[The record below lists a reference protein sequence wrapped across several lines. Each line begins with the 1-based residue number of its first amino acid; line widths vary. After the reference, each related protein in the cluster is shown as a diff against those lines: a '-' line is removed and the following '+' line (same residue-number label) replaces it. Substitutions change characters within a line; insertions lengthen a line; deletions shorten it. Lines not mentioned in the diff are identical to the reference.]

1 MISLLEARAKIADAV
16 RALAPAAAPL
26 AEAHGRIL
34 RESIASPEDLPA
46 FDRSAMDGYAVN
58 SADRAVRFRVVGEI
72 QPGMAPSVE
81 IRAGECARIFTGAQ
95 IPSGASQVIMQEDVD
110 RDGEWIVPRRRYAK
124 AWIRRRGE
132 DARQGDA
139 LLDPGQRL
147 RAGSLSLLAQ
157 LGVTQ
162 PRVSPRP
169 RAIHFTT
176 GNELVDPDKIPSQG
190 QIRDS
195 NSSLVAG
202 LLAENGAW
210 LLHQGRCPDSLDL
223 LVDAI
228 SARLSADWDLLL
240 ISGGAS
246 VGDYDFGARAL
257 ERVGFTTHFRE
268 INLRPGKP
276 LVFATRGAQ
285 AAFVIP
291 GNPLSHFVTF
301 HTAIR
306 LAIECM
312 EGSAPNWPLARA
324 ELMEPLPAMPD
335 ARETWWPASVKTGH
349 ETLLVRP
356 LAWQSSGDLRALPAT
371 NALLRIAPETGPFE
385 RGARIDCLLLDL
397 PG

>member
-1 MISLLEARAKIADAV
+1 MISLQEARAQIADAV
-16 RALAPAAAPL
+16 RTLAPAAAPL

-34 RESIASPEDLPA
+34 REPIASSEDLPA

-58 SADRAVRFRVVGEI
+58 AGDRAERFRVIGEI
-72 QPGMAPSVE
+72 QPGVEPSLE

-95 IPSGASQVIMQEDVD
+95 IPRGASQVIMQEDVA
-110 RDGEWIVPRRRYAK
+110 RDGEWIVPHRRDAK
-124 AWIRRRGE
+124 TWIRRRGE
-132 DARQGDA
+132 DARRGDVLLSQGA
-139 LLDPGQRL
+139 RL
-147 RAGSLSLLAQ
+147 HAGSLSLLAQ
-157 LGVTQ
+157 LGVTR

-176 GNELVDPDKIPSQG
+176 GNELVDPDTIPAQG

-195 NSSLVAG
+195 NSSLVAA
-202 LLAENGAW
+202 LLAESGAR
-210 LLHQGRCPDSLDL
+210 LTHQGRCSDSLDL

-228 SARLSADWDLLL
+228 SARPFADWDLLL

-257 ERVGFTTHFRE
+257 DRLGFTTHFRK

-312 EGSAPNWPLARA
+312 EGSAPRWPMAPA
-324 ELMEPLPAMPD
+324 GLMEPLPAMPD
-335 ARETWWPASVKTGH
+335 ARETWWPAHVESGH
-349 ETLLVRP
+349 ETLLARP
-356 LAWQSSGDLRALPAT
+356 LAWQSSGDIRVLPTT
-371 NALLRIAPETGPFE
+371 NALLRIAPKAGPFE
-385 RGARIDCLLLDL
+385 RGARVDCLLLDL